1 MKSLFLVTRRVV
13 SVMLTSCE
21 SKLLTW
27 LVSHVGVRKI
37 IVDGLSVLLSMILLL
52 MCIIVVA
59 VVTLKSV
66 VNALKREIEKSGNR
80 LNEFELIRRLLRLKS
95 LINREPL
102 RRNSKREEILGHQ
115 KDF

>member
-1 MKSLFLVTRRVV
+1 MKALFLVTRRVV

-21 SKLLTW
+21 SKLPTW

-37 IVDGLSVLLSMILLL
+37 IVDGLSVLLLTILLL

-66 VNALKREIEKSGNR
+66 VNVLKRGIEKSGNR
-80 LNEFELIRRLLRLKS
+80 LNEFELKDRLLRLKS
-95 LINREPL
+95 PEIRNPL
-102 RRNSKREEILGHQ
+102 RRNSKREKSLGHQ

>member
-1 MKSLFLVTRRVV
+1 MKSLFLVTKRVV
-13 SVMLTSCE
+13 SDMLTSCE
-21 SKLLTW
+21 SRLPTW
-27 LVSHVGVRKI
+27 LVSHAGARKI

-66 VNALKREIEKSGNR
+66 VNALKQGIGKSGNR
-80 LNEFELIRRLLRLKS
+80 LNEFELKKRLLRLKS
-95 LINREPL
+95 LESRNPL
-102 RRNSKREEILGHQ
+102 KRNLKGEEFSGHQ

>member
-13 SVMLTSCE
+13 SVMLTNCE

-66 VNALKREIEKSGNR
+66 VNVLKQEIGKFGNKFDEIK
-80 LNEFELIRRLLRLKS
+80 LKTCLRQLKS
-95 LINREPL
+95 LIIRRPL
-102 RRNSKREEILGHQ
+102 RRNSKRTENLGHQ

>member
-13 SVMLTSCE
+13 LVMLTSCE

-27 LVSHVGVRKI
+27 LVSRVGVRKI

-66 VNALKREIEKSGNR
+66 VSVSKREIEKSGNR
-80 LNEFELIRRLLRLKS
+80 FNELGKMRLLQLKS
-95 LINREPL
+95 LIIRNPKKGRE
-102 RRNSKREEILGHQ
+102 NLGHQ